1 MLQLLLYDAM
11 GDWHYLN
18 DSAAAVQ
25 AVTAEDVM
33 RVAKAYFTA
42 EGRNTLWYV
51 RKAGTDEDPAL
62 AALEGQS
69 KAMAKSMIA
78 QISVEE
84 DAARLEQAL
93 VQMQGN
99 MGQAPDDFKPALEL
113 VIKKI
118 QERLAEL
125 EAGKGE

>member
-1 MLQLLLYDAM
+1 
-11 GDWHYLN
+11 
-18 DSAAAVQ
+18 SAAVQ

-33 RVAKAYFTA
+33 RVAKTYFTS

-51 RKAGTDEDPAL
+51 RKDGTIEDPAL
-62 AALEGQS
+62 AALEGQA

-78 QISVEE
+78 QISTEE

-93 VQMQGN
+93 AQMQGSI
-99 MGQAPDDFKPALEL
+99 GQAPDDFKPALEL
-113 VIKKI
+113 VIAKI
-118 QERLAEL
+118 QERLSQL